1 MGKRKNIAHFWGSV
15 NKLYQAIT
23 IKANTVYF
31 TLSILSY
38 SEYSY
43 SHPPLTCLCMMRQNI
58 QSKWPYKGNTARKS
72 KERPS
77 PNHSPTTRLHSL
89 TSYLTYHRNGE
100 WGFPYSPFSGLQEV
114 WTHRQ
119 WVSFPTSSLRTIK
132 SSSKSLAILWCLA
145 ISIVRV

>member
-1 MGKRKNIAHFWGSV
+1 MGKRKNIAHFLGSV

-43 SHPPLTCLCMMRQNI
+43 SHPPLTCLCMMRQNR
-58 QSKWPYKGNTARKS
+58 QSKWPYKGNTARISKAKS
-72 KERPS
+72 L
-77 PNHSPTTRLHSL
+77 PNHSTTKLLHSL

-119 WVSFPTSSLRTIK
+119 WVSFPTPSSCLPKK
-132 SSSKSLAILWCLA
+132 SSSKSLAILWCLEFNL
-145 ISIVRV
+145 